1 MNYGRRVCDIVQE
14 TGIKTIPI
22 EKKCKKAKWLS
33 GEALQI
39 ADGKPQW
46 GEVFRV
52 TLHLGR
58 KLCGFEKNEA
68 HGRSGEKTEI
78 RKGTSNSIG
87 VGGTVVRSKK
97 QLLHL
102 LKVRRCMAHVPGEE
116 ARRSTLAAAKR
127 GTGELG
133 RDRNREGAQP
143 CQCRERK
150 RESVPNRAK
159 ALPPSLA
166 SDRKSVV

>member
-1 MNYGRRVCDIVQE
+1 M
-14 TGIKTIPI
+14 T
-22 EKKCKKAKWLS
+22 
-33 GEALQI
+33 
-39 ADGKPQW
+39 DGKPQW

-87 VGGTVVRSKK
+87 VGGTIVRSKK
-97 QLLHL
+97 QRLHL

-166 SDRKSVV
+166 SHPSPSHHSSCHSL